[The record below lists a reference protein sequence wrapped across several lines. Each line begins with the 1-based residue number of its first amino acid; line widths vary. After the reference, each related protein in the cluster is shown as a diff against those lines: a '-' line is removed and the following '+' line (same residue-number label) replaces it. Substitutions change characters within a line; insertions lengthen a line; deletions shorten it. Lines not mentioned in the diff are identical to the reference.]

1 MTNTGWTSS
10 SLACPRRQNALDR
23 IEECTLDVLERIF
36 PRSDRNDGLFAQQD
50 VVPSSED
57 GAAQPSAQHTSMT
70 SRRSD
75 EVAPYIQSITNFPNC
90 KVSQTRYQAQAFK
103 ILEQSH
109 SAASTGSF
117 ITKRDLFYRDVA
129 LFKRQTSSDAHIA
142 SLSSAL
148 DVDRDAL
155 GIRAAAKGL
164 LSGSFR
170 LQLRQC
176 LPSLRNSHSDAE
188 GDGGHDG
195 HQQPVLWL
203 EGSPA
208 SQHLVPFVHDLDTF
222 QTEAAWV
229 LVVEKEAIFQ
239 ILCQHA
245 FAAGSSMNLK
255 PGLIITGKGYPDQAT
270 QQFLVFLAEQF
281 KDISFFILTDGDP
294 HGIDILRMYQYG
306 NGTIQRPGRFAVP
319 HLEWLGL
326 RTADFML
333 AGPKSTGHQDIE
345 AHQDSAEGREG
356 EGGEALVSQGMLRLS
371 PADRKKAESLISHDG
386 LSELLKNE
394 LRIMLHYGGK
404 AELEVLFESTTS
416 EDSDMSSAGDT
427 NSSQVRG
434 PAAAAIAT
442 DGVGECEVGTG
453 RKGGGAPEECWH
465 RTSTSAPGDAAAGA
479 NRCQSDAAAAD
490 SFDPPSREAVSAIDA
505 VAAAA
510 TSWTRTVPASAE
522 SVDPGLKMSQATSRL
537 LQYVA
542 ERMCSV
548 DASVVRAGLDGPSS
562 DQLLSSLHGA

>member
-1 MTNTGWTSS
+1 MLLA
-10 SLACPRRQNALDR
+10 SLRPHLPDIPHNSRPA
-23 IEECTLDVLERIF
+23 
-36 PRSDRNDGLFAQQD
+36 
-50 VVPSSED
+50 PS
-57 GAAQPSAQHTSMT
+57 P
-70 SRRSD
+70 
-75 EVAPYIQSITNFPNC
+75 
-90 KVSQTRYQAQAFK
+90 
-103 ILEQSH
+103 LSH
-109 SAASTGSF
+109 LY
-117 ITKRDLFYRDVA
+117 RDLFYRDVA

-170 LQLRQC
+170 LQLRQS
-176 LPSLRNSHSDAE
+176 LPSPRDGHSDAE
-188 GDGGHDG
+188 GDGAHDG
-195 HQQPVLWL
+195 HQQPVIWL

-222 QTEAAWV
+222 QTEATWV

-255 PGLIITGKGYPDQAT
+255 PGLLITVRPLENVLFELSTLPQFIRNADQSFFPGLWETLMLGQLVQGKGYPDQAT
-270 QQFLVFLAEQF
+270 QQFLVFLAEQY

-319 HLEWLGL
+319 RLEWLGL
-326 RTADFML
+326 RTVDFMQ
-333 AGPKSTGHQDIE
+333 AGHKSTGHQDAE
-345 AHQDSAEGREG
+345 SHQVSAEGG
-356 EGGEALVSQGMLRLS
+356 EGDGAEALVSQGMLRLS

-386 LSELLKNE
+386 LSEVLKNE
-394 LRIMLHYGGK
+394 LGIMLHYGGK

-416 EDSDMSSAGDT
+416 EDWDVSSAGDT
-427 NSSQVRG
+427 NNSQVRG

-442 DGVGECEVGTG
+442 DGVGECEVGAG
-453 RKGGGAPEECWH
+453 RKGGGAPEEGWH
-465 RTSTSAPGDAAAGA
+465 RTSMSAPGDATAGA
-479 NRCQSDAAAAD
+479 NGCQSDTAAAD
-490 SFDPPSREAVSAIDA
+490 SFDSPGRQAASAMDV

-510 TSWTRTVPASAE
+510 NSWTRTVPESADC
-522 SVDPGLKMSQATSRL
+522 VDKGPKISQATSRL

-542 ERMCSV
+542 QRMCSV